1 MSRQITGTTD
11 IRNRAILEQSLKEMS
26 ITYKELKEGSFQWGD
41 GYDKMTI
48 NCTTGE
54 IKYDEMRNSQLN
66 QLKQTYSKNFILTEI
81 AKKGHRVK
89 TVKNVNGKIEIN
101 ASY

>member
-1 MSRQITGTTD
+1 MSRQIIGTTD
-11 IRNRAILEQSLKEMS
+11 IRNRAILEQSLKEMNIS
-26 ITYKELKEGSFQWGD
+26 YNELKEGNFQWGQ

-48 NCTTGE
+48 NCITGE
-54 IKYDEMRNSQLN
+54 IKYDEMRSYEFDR
-66 QLKQTYSKNFILTEI
+66 LKQTYSKNFILAEI

-89 TVKNVNGKIEIN
+89 SVKNVDGKIEIN